1 MIPVSVLDNFF
12 ENPDDVR
19 KFALQQTYTKKFA
32 VPGYRT
38 EPLHI
43 IAPGLFDI
51 FAARVFS
58 LFFDFDAEPTISWNM
73 SASFQW
79 VPAVYET
86 GWVHTDD
93 VDKTHI
99 SGVVYLT
106 PDAPLDGGTSVY
118 KPTDRT
124 QDIDDSLKAP
134 FYDFYTTSSLDSFPD
149 LEKYRKLRDDHN
161 AKFDRTI
168 SIANVYNR
176 LFTYNTYD
184 YHSEDKFFGNT
195 LEDSRLT
202 LVFFAQTSGLRS
214 PDFRY
219 SNIQRRQ
226 DLDRRF

>member
-1 MIPVSVLDNFF
+1 MIPLSIVDNFF
-12 ENPDDVR
+12 EKPDEIR
-19 KFALQQTYTKKFA
+19 KFALQQTYAKKFA
-32 VPGYRT
+32 VPGFRT

-51 FAARVFS
+51 FAARVFA
-58 LFFDFDAEPTISWNM
+58 LFFDFGAEPNISWNM

-79 VPAVYET
+79 VPASYET
-86 GWVHTDD
+86 GWVHADD
-93 VDKTHI
+93 IENTQI

-106 PDAPLDGGTSVY
+106 PDAPLSGGTSVY
-118 KPTDRT
+118 APSERT
-124 QDIDDSLKAP
+124 RDIDDSLKAS
-134 FYDFYTTSSLDSFPD
+134 FYNFYNDD
-149 LEKYRKLRDDHN
+149 LKTPYPELEAYRLARDTHN
-161 AKFDRTI
+161 AKFDRTV

-202 LVFFAQTSGLRS
+202 LVFFAQTTGVRS

-219 SNIQRRQ
+219 SNIQRKPR
-226 DLDRRF
+226 

>member
-1 MIPVSVLDNFF
+1 MIPVSILDNFF
-12 ENPDDVR
+12 ENPDEIR
-19 KFALQQTYTKKFA
+19 EFALKQSYSKKYA

-38 EPLHI
+38 DPLHI
-43 IAPGLFDI
+43 IAPRLFDI
-51 FAARVFS
+51 FAARVFA
-58 LFFDFDAEPTISWNM
+58 LFFDFDAEPSINWNM

-93 VDKTHI
+93 IEKTNI

-118 KPTDRT
+118 RPTSRT
-124 QDIDDSLKAP
+124 RDIDDGPKAP
-134 FYDFYTTSSLDSFPD
+134 FYDFYTSERKDSFPD
-149 LEKYRKLRDDHN
+149 LENYRLARDTHN
-161 AKFDRTI
+161 AKFDKTI
-168 SIANVYNR
+168 SISNVYNR

-195 LEDSRLT
+195 LKDSRLT
-202 LVFFAQTSGLRS
+202 LVFFAQTSGVRS
-214 PDFRY
+214 PDYRY

-226 DLDRRF
+226 NYVQ